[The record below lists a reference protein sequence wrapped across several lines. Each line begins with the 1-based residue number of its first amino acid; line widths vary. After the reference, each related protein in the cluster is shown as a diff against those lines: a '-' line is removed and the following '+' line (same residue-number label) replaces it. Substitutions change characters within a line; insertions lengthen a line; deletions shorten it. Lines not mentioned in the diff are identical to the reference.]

1 MKRTIAVF
9 TGSRAD
15 YGLLFW
21 LMKDIQAHNHLTLQT
36 LVSGMHLSA
45 KHGET
50 WRDIEK
56 DGFRIDQRVNLQ
68 LTGDQALDIARAVG
82 RGVTEIAQALS
93 VMKPDMLVIL
103 GDRFE
108 ALAAAQAAHFL
119 GIPIAHLH
127 GGEITQG
134 ANDDASRHAITKLAH
149 IHGVSTEQHR
159 QRVIQMGEAPHTVH
173 CVGAFGLDAIRRTPL
188 LSRTDLLSVL
198 GFDPTLALSVLT
210 YHPATLGHEDGLDAL
225 KNIFEALQTHPQLQV
240 LVSYPNADQGNAGI
254 IEAINLEAL
263 RYPLRVKAFAS
274 LGMVKYLSALQHAAF
289 VVGNSSS
296 GLIEA
301 PSFGIPTI
309 NVGIRQRGRLQPA
322 SVINTETDTFSV
334 GSAINQALSSD
345 FSEFCRSVVNPYG
358 DGHAAQKMLA
368 VMQTCALTN
377 VKVFYDSEATHVV

>member
-1 MKRTIAVF
+1 MKRAIAVF

-21 LMKDIQAHNHLTLQT
+21 LMKDIQAHDELTLQT
-36 LVSGMHLSA
+36 LVSGMHLSI
-45 KHGET
+45 KHGDT

-56 DGFRIDQRVNLQ
+56 AGFRIDHRIDLH
-68 LTGDQALDIARAVG
+68 LHGDQALDVAKAVG
-82 RGVTEIAQALS
+82 RGVIEIAHALS
-93 VMKPDMLVIL
+93 EMKPDILVIL

-119 GIPIAHLH
+119 RIPIAHLH

-134 ANDDASRHAITKLAH
+134 ANDDATRHAITKLAH
-149 IHGVSTEQHR
+149 VHGVSTQQHR
-159 QRVIQMGEAPHTVH
+159 QRVIQMGEAPHSVH

-188 LSRTDLLSVL
+188 LSRTELLAVL
-198 GFDPTLALSVLT
+198 GFDPTLDLAVLT
-210 YHPATLGHEDGLDAL
+210 YHPATLGHEDGLSTL
-225 KNIFEALQTHPQLQV
+225 HNIFKALDTHPQLQV
-240 LVSYPNADQGNAGI
+240 LVTYPNADEANAAI
-254 IEAINLEAL
+254 IEAINLEAM
-263 RYPLRVKAFAS
+263 RCPLRVKSFAS

-309 NVGIRQRGRLQPA
+309 NVGIRQLGRLQPA
-322 SVINTETDTFSV
+322 SVINTETDIFSL
-334 GSAINQALSSD
+334 GSAINQALSTD
-345 FSEFCRSVVNPYG
+345 FSEFCRTVVNPYG

-368 VMQTCALTN
+368 VLQTCALTN
-377 VKVFYDSEATHVV
+377 VKVFHDSGGVHVV

>member
-21 LMKDIQAHNHLTLQT
+21 LMKDIQANDHLTLQT

-56 DGFRIDQRVNLQ
+56 DGFRIDQRVDLQ
-68 LTGDQALDIARAVG
+68 LTGDQALDIAQAVG

-93 VMKPDMLVIL
+93 VLKPDMLVIL

-134 ANDDASRHAITKLAH
+134 ANDDATRHAITKLAH

-159 QRVIQMGEAPHTVH
+159 QRVIQMGEAPHAVH

-188 LSRTDLLSVL
+188 MSRTDLLAAL

-210 YHPATLGHEDGLDAL
+210 YHPATLGSEDGLGTL

-240 LVSYPNADQGNAGI
+240 LVTYPNADEGNAAI
-254 IEAINLEAL
+254 IEAINLEAM

-309 NVGIRQRGRLQPA
+309 NVGVRQRGRLQPA
-322 SVINTETDTFSV
+322 SVIHTETDTFSL
-334 GSAINQALSSD
+334 GNAITQALSSD

-368 VMQTCALTN
+368 VLQTSPLTT
-377 VKVFYDSEATHVV
+377 VKVFHDSGIAHVA

>member
-21 LMKDIQAHNHLTLQT
+21 LMKDIQANDHLTLQT

-45 KHGET
+45 KHGDT

-56 DGFRIDQRVNLQ
+56 DGFRIDHRIDLH
-68 LTGDQALDIARAVG
+68 LDGDQALDITQAVG
-82 RGVTEIAQALS
+82 RGVIQMAQALS
-93 VMKPDMLVIL
+93 EMKPDILVIL

-119 GIPIAHLH
+119 RIPISHLH

-134 ANDDASRHAITKLAH
+134 ANDDATRHAITKLAH

-159 QRVIQMGEAPHTVH
+159 QRVIQMGEAPHSVH

-188 LSRTDLLSVL
+188 MSRTDLLAAL
-198 GFDPTLALSVLT
+198 GFDPAMPFAVLT
-210 YHPATLGHEDGLDAL
+210 YHPATLGQEDGLNTL
-225 KNIFEALQTHPQLQV
+225 HNIFKALDTHPRLQV
-240 LVSYPNADQGNAGI
+240 LVTYPNADEGNAAI
-254 IEAINLEAL
+254 IEAINQEVL
-263 RYPLRVKAFAS
+263 RCPLCIKAFAS

-322 SVINTETDTFSV
+322 SVINTETDAVAV
-334 GSAINQALSSD
+334 GRAINQALSTD

-358 DGHAAQKMLA
+358 DGHAAQNMLA
-368 VMQTCALTN
+368 ALQTSSLST
-377 VKVFYDSEATHVV
+377 VKVFFDLGAAHVV

>member
-1 MKRTIAVF
+1 MKRTVAVF

-21 LMKDIQAHNHLTLQT
+21 LMKDIQASDRLRLQT

-45 KHGET
+45 KHGDT

-56 DGFRIDQRVNLQ
+56 DGFRIDQRVDLQ
-68 LTGDQALDIARAVG
+68 LAGDQALDVAQAVG
-82 RGVTEIAQALS
+82 RGVIQMAQALS
-93 VMKPDMLVIL
+93 EMKPDILVIL

-119 GIPIAHLH
+119 RIPIAHLH

-134 ANDDASRHAITKLAH
+134 ANDDATRHAITKLAH

-159 QRVIQMGEAPHTVH
+159 LRVIQMGEAPHAVH

-188 LSRTDLLSVL
+188 LSRTDLMAVL
-198 GFDPTLALSVLT
+198 GFDPTLGLAVLT
-210 YHPATLGHEDGLDAL
+210 YHPATLGHEDGLNTLQNILQAL
-225 KNIFEALQTHPQLQV
+225 EAHPHLQV
-240 LVSYPNADQGNAGI
+240 LVTYPNADEGHTAI
-254 IEAINLEAL
+254 IKAIHAEAI
-263 RYPLRVKAFAS
+263 RRPLRVKPFES

-309 NVGIRQRGRLQPA
+309 NVGIRQQGRLQPA
-322 SVINTETDTFSV
+322 SVINTYTDSMSV
-334 GSAINQALSSD
+334 GSAINQALSTD
-345 FSEFCRSVVNPYG
+345 FSIFCRSVVNPYG

-368 VMQTCALTN
+368 VLQTCPLSTI
-377 VKVFYDSEATHVV
+377 KVFHDAEAFHVV

>member
-1 MKRTIAVF
+1 MKRTVAVF

-21 LMKDIQAHNHLTLQT
+21 LMKDIQAHDELTLQT

-45 KHGET
+45 KHGDT

-56 DGFRIDQRVNLQ
+56 DGFHIDQRVDLQ
-68 LTGDQALDIARAVG
+68 LTGDQALDIAQAVG
-82 RGVTEIAQALS
+82 RGVIEIAQALS
-93 VMKPDMLVIL
+93 EMKPDILVIL

-119 GIPIAHLH
+119 RIPIAHLH

-134 ANDDASRHAITKLAH
+134 ANDDATRHAITKLAH
-149 IHGVSTEQHR
+149 VHGVSTQQHR
-159 QRVIQMGEAPHTVH
+159 QRVIQMGEAPHAVH

-188 LSRTDLLSVL
+188 MSRTDLLAAL
-198 GFDPTLALSVLT
+198 GFDPAMPFAVLT
-210 YHPATLGHEDGLDAL
+210 YHPATLGQEDGLNTL
-225 KNIFEALQTHPQLQV
+225 HNIFKALDTHPRLQV
-240 LVSYPNADQGNAGI
+240 LVTYPNADEGNAAI
-254 IEAINLEAL
+254 IEAINQEVL
-263 RYPLRVKAFAS
+263 RCPLCIKAFAS

-309 NVGIRQRGRLQPA
+309 NVGIRQLGRLQPA
-322 SVINTETDTFSV
+322 SVINTETDTVSV
-334 GSAINQALSSD
+334 GSAINRALSTD

-358 DGHAAQKMLA
+358 DGHAAQQMLA
-368 VMQTCALTN
+368 VLQTCPLTT
-377 VKVFYDSEATHVV
+377 VKVFYDSEAAHVV

>member
-21 LMKDIQAHNHLTLQT
+21 LMKDIQANDHLKLQT
-36 LVSGMHLSA
+36 LVSGMHHSV

-56 DGFRIDQRVNLQ
+56 DGFRIDHHIDLQ
-68 LTGDQALDIARAVG
+68 LAGDKALDVAQAVG
-82 RGVTEIAQALS
+82 RGVIGIAQALAA
-93 VMKPDMLVIL
+93 MKPDVLVVL

-134 ANDDASRHAITKLAH
+134 ANDDATRHAITKLAH

-159 QRVIQMGEAPHTVH
+159 QRVIQMGEAPHSVH

-188 LSRTDLLSVL
+188 LSRADLMNEL
-198 GFDPTLALSVLT
+198 GFEPTMPLAVLT
-210 YHPATLGHEDGLDAL
+210 YHPTTLGHEDGLSTL
-225 KNIFEALQTHPQLQV
+225 QNIFKALEAYQHLQV
-240 LVSYPNADQGNAGI
+240 LVTYPNADEGNAAI
-254 IEAINLEAL
+254 IEAINQEVL
-263 RYPLRVKAFAS
+263 RRPLRIKALAS
-274 LGMVKYLSALQHAAF
+274 LGMVKYLSALKHAVF
-289 VVGNSSS
+289 VLGNSSS

-309 NVGIRQRGRLQPA
+309 NVGIRQSGRLQPA
-322 SVINTETDTFSV
+322 SVINTNTDSV
-334 GSAINQALSSD
+334 SVVSAINQALSTD

-358 DGHAAQKMLA
+358 DGHAAQQMLA
-368 VMQTCALTN
+368 VLQTCPLSTI
-377 VKVFYDSEATHVV
+377 KVFHDAEAFHVI

>member
-21 LMKDIQAHNHLTLQT
+21 LMKDIQASDHLSLQI
-36 LVSGMHLSA
+36 LVSGMHLSV
-45 KHGET
+45 KHGDT

-56 DGFRIDQRVNLQ
+56 DGFRIDQGVDLH
-68 LTGDQALDIARAVG
+68 LDGDQALDIAQAVG
-82 RGVTEIAQALS
+82 RGVIQMAQALS
-93 VMKPDMLVIL
+93 EMKPDIVVIL

-134 ANDDASRHAITKLAH
+134 ANDDATRHAITKLAH

-159 QRVIQMGEAPHTVH
+159 LRVIQMGEAPQSVH

-188 LSRTDLLSVL
+188 LSRTDLMAVL
-198 GFDPTLALSVLT
+198 GFDPTLPFAVLT
-210 YHPATLGHEDGLDAL
+210 YHPATLSHEDGLSSL
-225 KNIFEALQTHPQLQV
+225 HNIFNALDTHPQLQV
-240 LVSYPNADQGNAGI
+240 LVTYPNADEGNAAI
-254 IEAINLEAL
+254 IEAINQEVL
-263 RYPLRVKAFAS
+263 RRPLRVKAFAS
-274 LGMVKYLSALQHAAF
+274 LGMVKYLSALKHAAF

-309 NVGIRQRGRLQPA
+309 NVGIRQQGRLQPA
-322 SVINTETDTFSV
+322 SVINTETNAVAV
-334 GSAINQALSSD
+334 GSAINQALSTD
-345 FSEFCRSVVNPYG
+345 FSDFCRSVVNPYG
-358 DGHAAQKMLA
+358 NGHATEQMLA
-368 VMQTCALTN
+368 VLQTCPLTT
-377 VKVFYDSEATHVV
+377 VKVFYDSGAAHVV

>member
-21 LMKDIQAHNHLTLQT
+21 LMKDIQANDHLTLQT
-36 LVSGMHLSA
+36 LVSGMHLTV
-45 KHGET
+45 KHGDT

-56 DGFRIDQRVNLQ
+56 DGFRIDHRIDLH
-68 LTGDQALDIARAVG
+68 LDGDQALDITQAVG
-82 RGVTEIAQALS
+82 RGVIQMAQALS
-93 VMKPDMLVIL
+93 EMKPDILVIL

-119 GIPIAHLH
+119 RIPISHLH

-134 ANDDASRHAITKLAH
+134 ANDDATRHAITKLAH

-159 QRVIQMGEAPHTVH
+159 QRVIQMGEAPHSVH

-188 LSRTDLLSVL
+188 LSRSDLMAVL
-198 GFDPTLALSVLT
+198 GFDLNLPFAVLT
-210 YHPATLGHEDGLDAL
+210 YHPATLGHENGLSTL
-225 KNIFEALQTHPQLQV
+225 HNIFKALDTHSQLQV
-240 LVSYPNADQGNAGI
+240 FVTYPNADEGNAAI
-254 IEAINLEAL
+254 IEAINQEVL
-263 RYPLRVKAFAS
+263 RCPLCIKAFVS

-309 NVGIRQRGRLQPA
+309 NVGIRQLGRLQPA
-322 SVINTETDTFSV
+322 SVINTETDTVSV
-334 GSAINQALSSD
+334 GSAINRALSTD

-358 DGHAAQKMLA
+358 DGHAAQQMLA
-368 VMQTCALTN
+368 VLQTCPLTT
-377 VKVFYDSEATHVV
+377 VKVFYDSEAAHVV

>member
-21 LMKDIQAHNHLTLQT
+21 LMKDIQAHGELTLQT

-45 KHGET
+45 KHGDT
-50 WRDIEK
+50 CRDIQK
-56 DGFRIDQRVNLQ
+56 DGFRIDQRVDLQ
-68 LTGDQALDIARAVG
+68 LTGDQALDIAQAVG
-82 RGVTEIAQALS
+82 RGVIEMAEALS
-93 VMKPDMLVIL
+93 VMKPDILVIL

-108 ALAAAQAAHFL
+108 AMAAAQAAHFL

-134 ANDDASRHAITKLAH
+134 ANDDATRHAITKLAH

-159 QRVIQMGEAPHTVH
+159 QRVIQMGEAPHAVH

-188 LSRTDLLSVL
+188 LSRTDLLTVL
-198 GFDPTLALSVLT
+198 GFDPTLAFVVLT
-210 YHPATLGHEDGLDAL
+210 HHTATLGHEDGLSTL
-225 KNIFEALQTHPQLQV
+225 NNIFKALQTHPQLQV
-240 LVSYPNADQGNAGI
+240 LVTYPNADEGNAALI
-254 IEAINLEAL
+254 DAISQEAI
-263 RYPLRVKAFAS
+263 RRPLRVKAFAS

-296 GLIEA
+296 GLIEV

-309 NVGIRQRGRLQPA
+309 NVGIRQLGRSQPA
-322 SVINTETDTFSV
+322 SVINTETDAVAV
-334 GSAINQALSSD
+334 GSAINQALSAD

-358 DGHAAQKMLA
+358 DGYAAQKMLT
-368 VMQTCALTN
+368 VLQTCPLTN
-377 VKVFYDSEATHVV
+377 VKVFYDSGAAHVV